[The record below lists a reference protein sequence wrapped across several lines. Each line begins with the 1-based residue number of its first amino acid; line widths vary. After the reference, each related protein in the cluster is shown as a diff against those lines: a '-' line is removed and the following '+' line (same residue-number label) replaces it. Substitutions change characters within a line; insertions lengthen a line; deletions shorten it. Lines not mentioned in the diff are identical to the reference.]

1 MVYKLHSVH
10 PMERALIVN
19 DDQLMSYA
27 ISKALQPY
35 HPEIKTV
42 SNGDDAIAEISSCF
56 YPLCFL
62 DVSVP
67 GLHGSDMVRKIREL
81 SPDTKV
87 VVFTPEERPVNGAK
101 DFIGEKIDENACFC
115 LQKPFEISE
124 LKAVVQ
130 QALNKKEQE
139 PFSLN
144 KKDQKFFSADKRI
157 PRRPLKKCVSY
168 TVIVLEQGKPVS
180 LTLKGDIID
189 ISDKGVGM
197 RTHYPL
203 EPGHYLMFDNETELK
218 SGVVKWISPPDDS
231 YMYRVG
237 VEFLEL

>member
-1 MVYKLHSVH
+1 
-10 PMERALIVN
+10 MERALIVN

-27 ISKALQPY
+27 ISKALHPY

-42 SNGDDAIAEISSCF
+42 SNGDDAMNEISSCF

-67 GLHGSDMVRKIREL
+67 GLHGFDMVRKIREV
-81 SPDTKV
+81 SPDTRLIIL
-87 VVFTPEERPVNGAK
+87 TPGGRPVNDVK
-101 DFIGEKIDENACFC
+101 DFLEENNQESACYC
-115 LQKPFEISE
+115 LSKPFEISE

-139 PFSLN
+139 PFS
-144 KKDQKFFSADKRI
+144 ADRRI
-157 PRRPLKKCVSY
+157 PRRSPLRKSVSY
-168 TVIVLEQGKPVS
+168 TVIVLELGKPVS

-189 ISDKGVGM
+189 ISDTGVGM

-203 EPGHYLMFDNETELK
+203 EPGHFLMFDSGMEQR
-218 SGVVKWISPPDDS
+218 SGVVKWTSTLEDS

-237 VEFLEL
+237 IEFLEI

>member
-1 MVYKLHSVH
+1 MVYKLQSIRM
-10 PMERALIVN
+10 MERALIVN

-27 ISKALQPY
+27 ISKALHPY

-42 SNGDDAIAEISSCF
+42 SNGGDAIAEISSCF
-56 YPLCFL
+56 YPLCLL
-62 DVSVP
+62 DVSLP
-67 GLHGSDMVRKIREL
+67 GLNGSDTVRKIREV

-87 VVFTPEERPVNGAK
+87 IVFTPEEHPVNGAK
-101 DFIGEKIDENACFC
+101 DFIGEKIDESICFC

-130 QALNKKEQE
+130 RALSNKEWK
-139 PFSLN
+139 PFA
-144 KKDQKFFSADKRI
+144 ADRRI
-157 PRRPLKKCVSY
+157 LRRPLKKSVSY
-168 TVIVLEQGKPVS
+168 TVIVLELGKPVS

-189 ISDKGVGM
+189 ISDTGVGM

-203 EPGHYLMFDNETELK
+203 EPGHFLMFDSEAELK
-218 SGVVKWISPPDDS
+218 SGVVKWISTPDDS

-237 VEFLEL
+237 IEFLEL

>member
-1 MVYKLHSVH
+1 MEQKLLSICL
-10 PMERALIVN
+10 MERALIVN

-42 SNGDDAIAEISSCF
+42 SNGEDAIKEISSCF

-62 DVSVP
+62 DVSLP
-67 GLHGSDMVRKIREL
+67 GLNGSDTLMKIREA
-81 SPDTKV
+81 SPDTRV
-87 VVFTPEERPVNGAK
+87 IIFTQGEHPVSGRNVFAE
-101 DFIGEKIDENACFC
+101 EKIEKSVCFC

-130 QALNKKEQE
+130 QALNKKEWE
-139 PFSLN
+139 PFS
-144 KKDQKFFSADKRI
+144 ADRRI
-157 PRRPLKKCVSY
+157 PRRPLRKSVSY
-168 TVIVLEQGKPVS
+168 TVIVLELGKPVS

-203 EPGHYLMFDNETELK
+203 EPGHFLIFDSEAELK
-218 SGVVKWISPPDDS
+218 SGVVKWTSSLDDS

-237 VEFLEL
+237 VEFLEM

>member
-1 MVYKLHSVH
+1 MLVMVYKLQSIRL
-10 PMERALIVN
+10 MERALIVN

-42 SNGDDAIAEISSCF
+42 SNGNDAITEISSCF

-62 DVSVP
+62 DVSLP
-67 GLHGSDMVRKIREL
+67 DLDGSETVRRIKEL
-81 SPDTKV
+81 SPDTRV
-87 VVFTPEERPVNGAK
+87 IVFTPEGRHVWSPK
-101 DFIGEKIDENACFC
+101 DTIKEKTGESSCYC
-115 LQKPFEISE
+115 LSKPFEISE

-130 QALNKKEQE
+130 EALNNKGQE
-139 PFSLN
+139 PFS
-144 KKDQKFFSADKRI
+144 ADRRI
-157 PRRPLKKCVSY
+157 TRRSLRKCVTY
-168 TVIVLEQGKPVS
+168 TVIVLELGKPVS

-189 ISDKGVGM
+189 ISDTGVGM

-203 EPGHYLMFDNETELK
+203 EPGHYLMFDREAELK
-218 SGVVKWISPPDDS
+218 SGEVKWISSPDDS

>member
-1 MVYKLHSVH
+1 
-10 PMERALIVN
+10 MERALIVN

-42 SNGDDAIAEISSCF
+42 SNGGDAIAEISSCF

-62 DVSVP
+62 DVSLP
-67 GLHGSDMVRKIREL
+67 GLNGSDTVRKIRDV

-87 VVFTPEERPVNGAK
+87 IVFTPEEHHIKSAK
-101 DFIGEKIDENACFC
+101 DLIGEKIDESACFC

-130 QALNKKEQE
+130 QALSNKEWK
-139 PFSLN
+139 P
-144 KKDQKFFSADKRI
+144 FSADRRI
-157 PRRPLKKCVSY
+157 PRRPLKKSVSY
-168 TVIVLEQGKPVS
+168 TVIVLELGKPVS

-189 ISDKGVGM
+189 ISDTGVGM

-203 EPGHYLMFDNETELK
+203 EPGHFLMFDSEAELK
-218 SGVVKWISPPDDS
+218 SGVVKWISTPDDS

>member
-1 MVYKLHSVH
+1 MVCKLLSIRS
-10 PMERALIVN
+10 MERALIVN

-62 DVSVP
+62 DVSLP
-67 GLHGSDMVRKIREL
+67 SLDGSDTVRKIREL

-87 VVFTPEERPVNGAK
+87 IVFTPEEHPIKSAQ
-101 DFIGEKIDENACFC
+101 DFIGEKIDESACFC

-130 QALNKKEQE
+130 QVLSKKEWK
-139 PFSLN
+139 P
-144 KKDQKFFSADKRI
+144 FSADRRI
-157 PRRPLKKCVSY
+157 QRRPLKKSVSY
-168 TVIVLEQGKPVS
+168 TVIVLELGKPVS

-189 ISDKGVGM
+189 ISDTGVGM

-203 EPGHYLMFDNETELK
+203 EPGHFLMFNSEAELK
-218 SGVVKWISPPDDS
+218 SGVVKWISTPDDS

>member
-1 MVYKLHSVH
+1 
-10 PMERALIVN
+10 MERALIVN

-42 SNGDDAIAEISSCF
+42 SNGNDAISEISSCF

-62 DVSVP
+62 DASLP
-67 GLHGSDMVRKIREL
+67 GVDGSETVKKIKEL
-81 SPDTKV
+81 SPDTRV
-87 VVFTPEERPVNGAK
+87 IVFTPEGRHVWSPNNTIKER
-101 DFIGEKIDENACFC
+101 IGDNSCYC
-115 LQKPFEISE
+115 LSKPFDISE

-130 QALNKKEQE
+130 HVLNNKEQE
-139 PFSLN
+139 PFS
-144 KKDQKFFSADKRI
+144 ADRRI
-157 PRRPLKKCVSY
+157 PKRRPLRKCVTY
-168 TVIVLEQGKPVS
+168 TVTVLELGRPVS

-203 EPGHYLMFDNETELK
+203 EPGHYLMFDREAELK

>member
-1 MVYKLHSVH
+1 
-10 PMERALIVN
+10 MERALIVN

-42 SNGDDAIAEISSCF
+42 SNGGDAIAEISSCF

-62 DVSVP
+62 DVSLP
-67 GLHGSDMVRKIREL
+67 GLNGSDTVRKIREV

-87 VVFTPEERPVNGAK
+87 IVFTPEENPLKSAK
-101 DFIGEKIDENACFC
+101 DFIGKKIDESVCFC

-130 QALNKKEQE
+130 QALSNKEWK
-139 PFSLN
+139 PFA
-144 KKDQKFFSADKRI
+144 ADRRI
-157 PRRPLKKCVSY
+157 LRRPLKKSVSY
-168 TVIVLEQGKPVS
+168 TVIVLELGKPVS

-189 ISDKGVGM
+189 ISDTGVGM

-203 EPGHYLMFDNETELK
+203 EPGHYLMFDSEAELK
-218 SGVVKWISPPDDS
+218 SGVVKWISTPDDS

>member
-1 MVYKLHSVH
+1 MVQNLLSIRL
-10 PMERALIVN
+10 MERALIVN
-19 DDQLMSYA
+19 DDQLMNYA

-62 DVSVP
+62 DVSLP
-67 GLHGSDMVRKIREL
+67 GLDGSDTVRKIREV

-87 VVFTPEERPVNGAK
+87 IVFTPEEHPVNGAK
-101 DFIGEKIDENACFC
+101 DFIGGKIDESACFC

-130 QALNKKEQE
+130 QALNKKEWK
-139 PFSLN
+139 P
-144 KKDQKFFSADKRI
+144 FSADRRI
-157 PRRPLKKCVSY
+157 PRRSLKKSVSY
-168 TVIVLEQGKPVS
+168 TVIVLELGKPVS

-189 ISDKGVGM
+189 ISDKGIGM

-203 EPGHYLMFDNETELK
+203 EPGHFLVFDSGMDQK
-218 SGVVKWISPPDDS
+218 SGVVKWTSTLDDS